1 MTIESNYLKTKVHIF
16 FNFIFLLTDFHCSIL
31 QKYTF
36 AMNVKF
42 TKSKL
47 CSFRTVS
54 VKSTEL
60 DRQLLWP
67 ESPGVSKLISARGIT
82 R

>member
-1 MTIESNYLKTKVHIF
+1 
-16 FNFIFLLTDFHCSIL
+16 
-31 QKYTF
+31 
-36 AMNVKF
+36 MNVKF

-47 CSFRTVS
+47 CSLRTVS